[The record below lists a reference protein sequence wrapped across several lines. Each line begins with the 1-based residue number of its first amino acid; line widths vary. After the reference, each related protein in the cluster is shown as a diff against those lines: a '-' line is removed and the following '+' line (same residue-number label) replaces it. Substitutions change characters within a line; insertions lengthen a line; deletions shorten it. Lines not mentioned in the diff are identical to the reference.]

1 MDHLWSP
8 WRYGYLKAAP
18 AEGCVFCRIASAIP
32 DEDAET
38 LVVYR
43 GRLSYVVLNR
53 YPYTSGHAM
62 VIPYEHHAT
71 LEDAPTDTA
80 VELMLLTQRLEAA
93 LRRLYRAE
101 GVNIGMNIGKAAGA
115 GVAGHIHM
123 HALPRWVADSNF
135 ITVIGETRTL
145 PEELDITWRRLRD
158 ALADP
163 KP

>member
-8 WRYGYLKAAP
+8 WRYSYLKAAP
-18 AEGCVFCRIASAIP
+18 AEGCVFCSIGAAAP
-32 DEDAET
+32 EEDAET

-43 GRLSYVVLNR
+43 GEANFVVLNR

-62 VIPYEHHAT
+62 VIPYKHYAT
-71 LEDAPTDTA
+71 LEEAPQATA

-93 LRRLYRAE
+93 LRSLYRAE

-135 ITVIGETRTL
+135 VTVVGETRIL
-145 PEELDITWRRLRD
+145 PEELDITWERLRE
-158 ALADP
+158 ALA
-163 KP
+163 